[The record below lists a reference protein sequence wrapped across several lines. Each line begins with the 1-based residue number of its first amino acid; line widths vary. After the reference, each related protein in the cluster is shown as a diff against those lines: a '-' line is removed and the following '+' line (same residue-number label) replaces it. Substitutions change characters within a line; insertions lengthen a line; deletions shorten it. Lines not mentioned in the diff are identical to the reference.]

1 MRTTV
6 EMTGFPELVVQKA
19 INMGLA
25 KTKNEAIRLGMLSLN
40 KEFSL
45 IKVNNTEDNLVIK
58 KLVQQ
63 DQLVKSNKIKLLN
76 KKDFYKKYN

>member
-45 IKVNNTEDNLVIK
+45 IKENNTEDNLVIK